1 MTKAEQIEINE
12 TVEYLINRINEN
24 CDATGTHYVAR
35 LRSCNARVYK
45 THDYWLLQS
54 YNTIVAAVDMRDGTK
69 IDFLRYVYGYTATSA
84 QHITKF
90 FKDYGLWNVSNTRLT
105 WREV

>member
-1 MTKAEQIEINE
+1 MKKSEQIEMNE

-24 CDATGTHYVAR
+24 CDSCGTQYVGR

-45 THDYWLLQS
+45 THDYYLLQS

-69 IDFLRYVYGYTATSA
+69 IDFLRWAYGYTATSA
-84 QHITKF
+84 QHIAKF
-90 FKDYGLWNVSNTRLT
+90 FNDYGLWNVSNTWLT
-105 WREV
+105 WRAV